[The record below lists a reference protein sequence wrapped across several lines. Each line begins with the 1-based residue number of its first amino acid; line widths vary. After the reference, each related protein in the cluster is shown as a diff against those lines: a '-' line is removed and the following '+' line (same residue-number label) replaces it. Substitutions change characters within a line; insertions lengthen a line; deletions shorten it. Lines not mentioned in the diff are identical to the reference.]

1 MSNFKDWILVNPSNF
16 IRIIRSSEG
25 QSIFDIL
32 KVVFSTTLSLL
43 MKNDFNEYWLKPGII
58 PVLRPIIA
66 VEGIYHEFENNLW
79 NAGCAFQP

>member
-43 MKNDFNEYWLKPGII
+43 MKNDFNDY
-58 PVLRPIIA
+58 
-66 VEGIYHEFENNLW
+66 
-79 NAGCAFQP
+79 